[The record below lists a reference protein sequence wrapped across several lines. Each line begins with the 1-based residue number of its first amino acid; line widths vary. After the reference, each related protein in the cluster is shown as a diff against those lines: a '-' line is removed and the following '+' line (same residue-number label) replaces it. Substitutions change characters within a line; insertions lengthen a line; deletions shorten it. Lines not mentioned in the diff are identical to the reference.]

1 MREIGNSSQYG
12 LIIHI
17 EQLGYSPQYDAQYLQ
32 QMIHER
38 GNLRFRSPGWP
49 YHVCELTHAHLTWWR
64 TTFVSGRTCSN
75 MGNEHICNSQVD
87 FFILLPLYVLQ
98 MKTTHHNLSP
108 TLLVGGFY
116 FMYVYMLFLK
126 RMITCPTSFGFLGSV
141 MSYCLRSPWIQL
153 LKYRNLSSNESRISV
168 ISPEIN
174 GTDGT
179 MLLGQVTAATKRCLL
194 NDFTSLKER
203 MCSWFESPI

>member
-1 MREIGNSSQYG
+1 MLLSTLSYSHCVLGLYKMREIGKSSQCG

-17 EQLGYSPQYDAQYLQ
+17 EQLGYSPQYDALYLQ

-49 YHVCELTHAHLTWWR
+49 YHVCELTHAHLNWWR

-98 MKTTHHNLSP
+98 IKTTHHNLSP
-108 TLLVGGFY
+108 TLLVG
-116 FMYVYMLFLK
+116 V
-126 RMITCPTSFGFLGSV
+126 
-141 MSYCLRSPWIQL
+141 
-153 LKYRNLSSNESRISV
+153 
-168 ISPEIN
+168 
-174 GTDGT
+174 
-179 MLLGQVTAATKRCLL
+179 
-194 NDFTSLKER
+194 FTSCMFTCFFWNEWSPVRQALDSWGPWCHTAWGHHESSCWNTETCRPMKAGYPLSVLK
-203 MCSWFESPI
+203 